1 MAYAEI
7 AVTTN
12 FSFLRGASRPEELA
26 LAAVELGLKAIGIAD
41 HNTLAGVVRAYAA
54 FEDFVEEDKRPKLLT
69 GARIVFKDGTPNIL
83 VYPTDRAA
91 YGRLCR
97 LLSTGK
103 LRAEKGDCTLA
114 LDDLLAWQE
123 GQLLAVLPTAKPGKE
138 TARTLERL
146 KEAAPDRVW
155 LAASF
160 PYRGDDRRRLRKLER
175 LAAAA
180 DVPLIAVND
189 VLYHAPE
196 RRTLQDVVSCIRE
209 HKTLETA
216 GRLLEANAER
226 HLKGPEEM
234 ARLFADAP
242 DAIAETLRFAE
253 RISFTLDQLK
263 YNYPEE
269 PVPPGKTA
277 QQHLSDLTW
286 EGAKRR
292 YAGGIPD
299 KVRDVLLKELALIEK
314 LDIAPYFL
322 TVHDIVSFAKEKKI
336 LCQGRGSAA
345 NSAVCFVLGIT
356 GVDPTEID
364 LLFERFVSEE
374 RKEPPDIDVDFEHE
388 RREEVIQ
395 NVYQRYGHHRA
406 ALTATVI
413 RYRPRSAIREV
424 GKVFGLTEDVTAA
437 LASGVWGSWGDE
449 LKDKEVR
456 QGAYD
461 PQNPIIAR
469 AMRYANE
476 LMGFPRHL
484 SQHPGGFVLAND
496 RLDEMVPIGPAA
508 MDDRY
513 FIEWD
518 KDDIDRL
525 RIMKVDVLALGML
538 SCIRKAFEL
547 FRQHENVQYDL
558 ANVPR
563 EDPAIYDMLCRA
575 DAIGVFQVE
584 SRAQMSMLPRLK
596 PRKFYDLVI
605 EVAIVRPGP
614 IQGGMVHP
622 YLKRRAGKE
631 KVVYPSPSPEHG
643 PADELISV
651 LGKTNGVPLFQE
663 QAMKLAIVAAR
674 FTPQE
679 ANGLRRAM
687 ATFRNSGTVV
697 NFRERMVSNMIARG
711 YESDFANR
719 CFDQI
724 EGFGTYG
731 FPESHAA
738 AFAHLV
744 YISAW
749 IKCHHPAVFACALL
763 NAQPMGFYA
772 PAEIVRD
779 AREHGV
785 AVLPP
790 DINYSDWDNTLERN
804 SCGVLSVR
812 LGYRQIDGFS
822 EAWARML
829 VESRG
834 YGYGD
839 LQSLIRR
846 TEIPKRALMAL
857 AEADGFGSFGLDRR
871 EALWAVRRLVDD
883 DPLPL
888 FAVHRAPELPQE
900 ETAPLPVMPL
910 SEQVLADYQTLRFS
924 LKGVP
929 MQFLRE
935 AFAGEGVMSAKE
947 VGAGKDGA
955 RAKCAGV
962 VLVRQMPGD
971 AGVVFVTLSD
981 ETGICNVVIWPRV
994 FESFRKEVMG
1004 ARLML
1009 VEGNIQRS
1017 EDGVVH
1023 LVAQRIFDRSEEIE
1037 RLSEDE
1043 FRPRQHADDILYPR
1057 TDSRAPGSHG
1067 HPRNVRVLPKSRD
1080 FH

>member
-7 AVTTN
+7 AVTSN

-26 LAAVELGLKAIGIAD
+26 LAAVELGLSAIGIAD
-41 HNTLAGVVRAYAA
+41 RNTLAGVVRAYAA
-54 FEDFVEEDKRPKLLT
+54 FEDFVEKSKRPKLLVGT
-69 GARIVFKDGTPNIL
+69 RLVFKDGTPDVL

-97 LLSTGK
+97 LLSIGK
-103 LRAEKGDCTLA
+103 LRAEKGDCTLH
-114 LDDLLAWQE
+114 LDDLLAWQD
-123 GQLLAVLPTAKPGKE
+123 GQLLVVLPPAKPGKE
-138 TARTLERL
+138 TQTALARL
-146 KEAAPDRVW
+146 KEAAPDRLW

-160 PYRGDDRRRLRKLER
+160 PFSGDDKRRLKKLQRMAKE
-175 LAAAA
+175 A
-180 DVPLIAVND
+180 DTPLIAIND

-196 RRTLQDVVSCIRE
+196 RRALQDVVSCIRE
-209 HKTLETA
+209 HKTLESA

-226 HLKGPEEM
+226 HLKSPEEM
-234 ARLFADAP
+234 ERLFADAP
-242 DAIAETLRFAE
+242 DAIVETIRFAA

-277 QQHLSDLTW
+277 QQHLTDLAW
-286 EGAKRR
+286 EGAARR
-292 YAGGIPD
+292 YPSGIPA
-299 KVRDVLLKELALIEK
+299 KVRDVLKKELALIEK

-322 TVHDIVSFAKEKKI
+322 TVHDIVSFANEKKI

-345 NSAVCFVLGIT
+345 NSAVCYVLGIT

-395 NVYQRYGHHRA
+395 NVYRRYGHHRA

-413 RYRPRSAIREV
+413 CYRPRSAIREV

-437 LASGVWGSWGDE
+437 LASGVWGSWGSE

-461 PQNPIIAR
+461 PENPIIAR
-469 AMRYANE
+469 AMRFANE

-496 RLDEMVPIGPAA
+496 RLDEIVPIGPAA
-508 MDDRY
+508 MEDRY

-538 SCIRKAFEL
+538 SCIRKSFEL
-547 FRQHENVQYDL
+547 FRLHENVHYDL
-558 ANVPR
+558 ASVPR

-596 PRKFYDLVI
+596 PRQFYDLVI

-631 KVVYPSPSPEHG
+631 KVVYPSPAPEHG
-643 PADELISV
+643 PPDELRAV

-687 ATFRNSGTVV
+687 ATFRNSGTVT

-711 YESDFANR
+711 YQSDFANR

-763 NAQPMGFYA
+763 NSQPMGFYA

-785 AVLPP
+785 EVLPP
-790 DINYSDWDNTLERN
+790 DVNLSDWDNRLERN
-804 SCGVLSVR
+804 SCGVLSLR

-834 YGYGD
+834 YGYSD
-839 LQSLIRR
+839 MESLIRR
-846 TEIPKRALMAL
+846 SEIPKRALMAL

-888 FAVHRAPELPQE
+888 FAVHRAPELPKE

-924 LKGVP
+924 LKGTP

-935 AFAGEGVMSAKE
+935 AFKGENVLSAKE
-947 VGAGKDGA
+947 IAAGKDGA

-981 ETGICNVVIWPRV
+981 ETGICNVVIWPRL
-994 FESFRKEVMG
+994 FEMFRKEVMG

-1009 VEGNIQRS
+1009 VEGLIQRS
-1017 EDGVVH
+1017 EDDVVH
-1023 LVAQRIFDRSEEIE
+1023 LVAQRIHDRSTEIE

-1043 FRPRQHADDILYPR
+1043 FKPKQHADDILYPR
-1057 TDSRAPGSHG
+1057 IDSRAGNHA